1 MKEAFEKMT
10 GMPDAWTNP
19 ALMVSRNAFIQGWE
33 AAQTEHDA
41 DATIIQYHEATIK
54 RLEKRIEEL
63 AQPAQQERVQTDSLA
78 DIGAAYKDIHACLTE
93 TLQLSRKQ
101 NGHPRQPAQEP
112 IGTLNLGGIINTS
125 EGLEYDECDIDL
137 SDKTIDALQKRLV
150 TCDPVT
156 LNIYTTPQQRPW
168 VDLTEDEMDNVRRS
182 MGYNQFMS
190 AGEYAKL
197 VQFATQTKL
206 KEKNNG

>member
-33 AAQTEHDA
+33 AA
-41 DATIIQYHEATIK
+41 
-54 RLEKRIEEL
+54 L

-101 NGHPRQPAQEP
+101 NGHPRQPAHVISEQEQWKNWIAMTNRLRAKREYEPDAAQPAQEP
-112 IGTLNLGGIINTS
+112 VAWRVKWPAIGGGHKW
-125 EGLEYDECDIDL
+125 LMV
-137 SDKTIDALQKRLV
+137 DKPLLVKDGFVNEAL
-150 TCDPVT
+150 
-156 LNIYTTPQQRPW
+156 YTTPQQRTW
-168 VDLTEDEMDNVRRS
+168 VGLT
-182 MGYNQFMS
+182 
-190 AGEYAKL
+190 
-197 VQFATQTKL
+197 FAEICDAEVVATDGFNNFSEVKFARAIEAKL
-206 KEKNNG
+206 KELNT